1 MVYEEIAPSIQLK
14 HYINCFWMIH
24 SPEQVDIM
32 DRTFPDG
39 CQEII
44 FNLETQVRRDDGQ
57 GFFDNPEVE
66 LVGQMTRPYNI
77 VTRGRQTFFGVKF
90 FPHSFSAFT
99 HESINDLKDQSID
112 AHLLLGK
119 EFRYVIE
126 RLHYEP
132 SLQHFAHTMEAF
144 FARRLSTERP
154 RTYQLVERAVQH
166 LFSDSDIGNIDA
178 LAHRLGVS
186 DRYLQQTFKQHV
198 GLTPKQLWKMIRFQR
213 SFRYLSGGDESITDV
228 AYRCGYYDH
237 AHFAHD
243 FKSLAGMTPSQY
255 QSTTLPLN
263 QFFLAPGSRTYL
275 CNYADTYTS
284 F

>member
-14 HYINCFWMIH
+14 PYINCFWMIH

-44 FNLETQVRRDDGQ
+44 FNLDTQVRRDDGQ
-57 GFFDNPEVE
+57 GFFDNPDVE

-77 VTRGRQTFFGVKF
+77 VTQGRQTFFGVKF

-112 AHLLLGK
+112 AHLLLGR

-126 RLHYEP
+126 HLHNVP
-132 SLQHFAHTMEAF
+132 SLKNFAHAMEAF
-144 FARRLSTERP
+144 LARRLSTERM

-166 LFSDSDIGNIDA
+166 LFSASHSGNIDS
-178 LAHRLGVS
+178 LAHWLGVS

-213 SFRYLSGGDESITDV
+213 SFRYLSGGHESITDV

-237 AHFAHD
+237 AHFTHD

-255 QSTTLPLN
+255 QRTTLPLN
-263 QFFLAPGSRTYL
+263 QFFLAPGNRTYL
-275 CNYADTYTS
+275 CNYAAASTC